1 MSEDTNVKHR
11 GPGRPPRQAEVATER
26 RRRSDDQS
34 VAGLKL
40 HVRDDMKDPNFS
52 YRWANERPGRIHQL
66 TQQDDWDVVSTED
79 ASQLTSASEGTVM
92 RRSVDKATGEGAV
105 LLRKRKDF
113 YEADQKDK
121 QKPLDERDEILR
133 RGAAPSPDGL
143 AGSEAY
149 VPGGRN
155 IVAGR

>member
-1 MSEDTNVKHR
+1 MTEAEIKR
-11 GPGRPPRQAEVATER
+11 GPGRPPRQEEVKSER
-26 RRRSDDQS
+26 RRRSGDQA

-40 HVRDDMKDPNFS
+40 HVREDQKDPNFT
-52 YRWANERPGRIHQL
+52 YRWANDRPGRIHQL
-66 TQQDDWDVVSTED
+66 TQQDDWDVVSAED
-79 ASQLTSASEGTVM
+79 SSALTSASEGTVM

-133 RGAAPSPDGL
+133 RGAAPDPEGL

-155 IVAGR
+155 TVNGR